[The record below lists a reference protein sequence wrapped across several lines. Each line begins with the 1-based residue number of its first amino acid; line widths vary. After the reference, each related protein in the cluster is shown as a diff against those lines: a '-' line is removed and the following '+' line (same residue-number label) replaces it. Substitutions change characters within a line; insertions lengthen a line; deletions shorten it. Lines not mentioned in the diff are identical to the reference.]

1 MPQSGHLIAFY
12 LPNESRDR
20 IDSNCIVKTTYRT
33 ATSENIKF
41 FLREI
46 SSGTSV
52 QRRPL
57 KIQAAGLNL
66 LN

>member
-1 MPQSGHLIAFY
+1 MPQSGHLIACY

-41 FLREI
+41 F
-46 SSGTSV
+46 
-52 QRRPL
+52 
-57 KIQAAGLNL
+57 
-66 LN
+66 